1 MAIEALSGL
10 TNISGDLI
18 NNNLQTAMFMLK
30 IGDKL
35 TSTIDGFTDFAVV
48 QKWSFA
54 MEHYI
59 QGYVSDQV
67 QPRRPTSAT
76 PLEVYLLH
84 GDYIPKLLT
93 MVVNQEPI
101 SDDSTSL
108 VVLGSSGDVNQEL
121 MRIKLTSAVVESVGL
136 STEFFPFFRV
146 LIRYKTVAVTCN
158 SYKQDDLSNA
168 GTNAFGFDFSIN
180 KTTS

>member
-1 MAIEALSGL
+1 MADEALRGF

-35 TSTIDGFTDFAVV
+35 ASTVDGFNDFAVV
-48 QKWSFA
+48 QKWSFG
-54 MEHYI
+54 MEHYL
-59 QGYVSDQV
+59 QGYISDQV
-67 QPRRPTSAT
+67 KPRRPTSAT

-101 SDDSTSL
+101 ADDGTSL
-108 VVLGSSGDVNQEL
+108 VMIGSAAGVNQEL

-146 LIRYKTVAVTCN
+146 LIRYKIVEVTCN
-158 SYKQDDLSNA
+158 NYSQTDLTNA
-168 GTNAFGFDFSIN
+168 GTVAFGYDFSIN
-180 KTTS
+180 KTTG